1 MTVERAE
8 HGAQPVVVVVEA
20 AVDKDGRV
28 RNRRHS
34 LARSGRGLDLIE

>member
-8 HGAQPVVVVVEA
+8 HGGQPVVVVEA

-34 LARSGRGLDLIE
+34 LARSGRGLDLIQ